1 MADFKDTLTKRGM
14 ALLQDPRVAK
24 VMQDPRVVKGMMQA
38 IELRGRAQQA
48 FDKGVEEV
56 AQSLNLATQKEMK
69 DLRRQ
74 LKKME
79 RELEQ
84 AKKAQAAQAGD
95 KPSKAK

>member
-1 MADFKDTLTKRGM
+1 MADFKETLTKRGLE
-14 ALLQDPRVAK
+14 LLQDPRVAK
-24 VMQDPRVVKGMMQA
+24 VMQDPRVMKGMMQA
-38 IELRGRAQQA
+38 IELRSRAQQA

-74 LKKME
+74 LKKVE

-84 AKKAQAAQAGD
+84 ARKAQE
-95 KPSKAK
+95 KPAKSK

>member
-1 MADFKDTLTKRGM
+1 VADFKETLTKRGLS
-14 ALLQDPRVAK
+14 LLQDPRVAK
-24 VMQDPRVVKGMMQA
+24 VMQDPLVMKGMMQA
-38 IELRGRAQQA
+38 IELRGKAQQA

-84 AKKAQAAQAGD
+84 ARKARD
-95 KPSKAK
+95 TEKPTKSK

>member
-1 MADFKDTLTKRGM
+1 MADFKETLTKRGM

-24 VMQDPRVVKGMMQA
+24 VMQDPRVMKGMMQA

-48 FDKGVEEV
+48 FDKSVEDV

-84 AKKAQAAQAGD
+84 SRKARDTETKPAK
-95 KPSKAK
+95 SK